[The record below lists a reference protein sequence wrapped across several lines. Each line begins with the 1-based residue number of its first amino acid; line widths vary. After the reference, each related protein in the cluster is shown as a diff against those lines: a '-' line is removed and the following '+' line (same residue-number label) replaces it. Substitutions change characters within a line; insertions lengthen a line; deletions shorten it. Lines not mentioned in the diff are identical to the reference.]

1 MGCRYPIRP
10 TKTFHDPVESKT
22 LRLGLHKQLIF
33 TAFDPSKGA
42 AESSPSLVPA
52 PRPTLSMLGTFQ
64 PTEPHRHSQAFG
76 GDNPFSLLEPPGI
89 AGDCREE
96 LEWFAECGLGGRRNG
111 TICVERQGGRLGIV
125 ALGPK
130 GQRSTP
136 VGLKSELRAVE
147 RGQAIDLCAG

>member
-1 MGCRYPIRP
+1 MGCRYHIRP

-52 PRPTLSMLGTFQ
+52 PRPTLSMLGTFH

-76 GDNPFSLLEPPGI
+76 GDMHFLSLSHP
-89 AGDCREE
+89 ASREIVGKG
-96 LEWFAECGLGGRRNG
+96 WSGLQSVDWAADG
-111 TICVERQGGRLGIV
+111 T
-125 ALGPK
+125 
-130 GQRSTP
+130 
-136 VGLKSELRAVE
+136 GLFVSSVKE
-147 RGQAIDLCAG
+147 